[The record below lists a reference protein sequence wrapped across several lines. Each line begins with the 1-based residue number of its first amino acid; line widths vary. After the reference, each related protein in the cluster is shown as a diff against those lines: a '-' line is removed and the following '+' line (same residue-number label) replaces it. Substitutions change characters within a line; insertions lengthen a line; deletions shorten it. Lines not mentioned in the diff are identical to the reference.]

1 MDSKL
6 EETRPQRALT
16 STPFNTFGMN
26 WNTDCELN
34 LIAQY
39 QCLITDA
46 NVAEWDEK
54 LCHQLPKCGG
64 KSSQKTKSRRLKSM
78 VLGC

>member
-46 NVAEWDEK
+46 NVAEWDENSATSFQNLVESHPRK
-54 LCHQLPKCGG
+54 LKAGD
-64 KSSQKTKSRRLKSM
+64 
-78 VLGC
+78 